1 MGKKYLYAHVTP
13 REEDVFD
20 RYTPIERK
28 VMYARRV
35 LQRNP
40 IFSLYKLNKIL
51 KWKFGSTIGCTLYR
65 QIKESI

>member
-13 REEDVFD
+13 SEEDVFD
-20 RYTPIERK
+20 RYTPVERK

-40 IFSLYKLNKIL
+40 SFSLYKLNKIL
-51 KWKFGSTIGCTLYR
+51 KWKFGTGVGHNLYK

>member
-40 IFSLYKLNKIL
+40 IFSLYHKLYK
-51 KWKFGSTIGCTLYR
+51 